1 MYCYYFKTKNGF
13 RNCDIELSRIDQD
26 LLFKRYPMGQS
37 KKACQFCYSLVLNLY
52 MKGKDMI
59 TKSPVFEETLKNYLG
74 QVGQIELK
82 SLESKLGVEIEK
94 DEVIAPFFGKPYRV
108 SAKGVIDPSGKQTPL
123 EISVVLCKYFLLFP
137 KTNPIADQWVSYRD
151 FKDSGPLTK
160 FFLNAVEKPVAHH
173 FSGRLD
179 ELQASC
185 DMLGGYQPFI
195 KLSYELSVQFNPLPK
210 VPLLLL
216 YNDADDEFPAHCSI
230 LFERRAEKYLDAE
243 CLAILG
249 MLLSVYLRKRIEK
262 ELNIKYD

>member
-1 MYCYYFKTKNGF
+1 
-13 RNCDIELSRIDQD
+13 
-26 LLFKRYPMGQS
+26 
-37 KKACQFCYSLVLNLY
+37 
-52 MKGKDMI
+52 MI
-59 TKSPVFEETLKNYLG
+59 TKSPVFEETLKNYLN
-74 QVGQIELK
+74 QVGQMELK
-82 SLESKLGVEIEK
+82 SLEDKLGIAVEK
-94 DEVIAPFFGKPYRV
+94 DEVMVPFFGKPYRV
-108 SAKGVIDPSGKQTPL
+108 FEKGVIDPSGKQPPL
-123 EISVVLCKYFLLFP
+123 EISVVLCKYLLLCP

-160 FFLNAVEKPVAHH
+160 FFLNAVEQPVAHH

-179 ELQASC
+179 ELKASC

-243 CLAILG
+243 CLAIVG

-262 ELNIKYD
+262 ELHIKYE

>member
-1 MYCYYFKTKNGF
+1 
-13 RNCDIELSRIDQD
+13 
-26 LLFKRYPMGQS
+26 
-37 KKACQFCYSLVLNLY
+37 
-52 MKGKDMI
+52 MKGKNMI
-59 TKSPVFEETLKNYLG
+59 TKSQVFEETLKNYLG
-74 QVGQIELK
+74 QLGQIEFK
-82 SLESKLGVEIEK
+82 YLENILGIGVEK
-94 DEVIAPFFGKPYRV
+94 DEVLVPFFGKPYRI
-108 SAKGVIDPSGKQTPL
+108 SAKGVIDPSGKQPPL
-123 EISVVLCKYFLLFP
+123 EISVVLCKYLLLYP

-160 FFLNAVEKPVAHH
+160 FFLNAAEQPVAHH

-179 ELQASC
+179 ELKASC

-262 ELNIKYD
+262 ELTIKYE

>member
-1 MYCYYFKTKNGF
+1 MACFHILPQLFKAYSITLHF
-13 RNCDIELSRIDQD
+13 SQT
-26 LLFKRYPMGQS
+26 LLKRYPVGQS
-37 KKACQFCYSLVLNLY
+37 KKACQFCYSLVFCLY
-52 MKGKDMI
+52 VKGKNMI

-82 SLESKLGVEIEK
+82 SLEDKLGVEVEK
-94 DEVIAPFFGKPYRV
+94 DEVIVPFFGKPYRV
-108 SAKGVIDPSGKQTPL
+108 SEGGVIDPSGKQPPL
-123 EISVVLCKYFLLFP
+123 ELSVVLCKYLLLCP
-137 KTNPIADQWVSYRD
+137 TTNPITDQWVSYRD
-151 FKDSGPLTK
+151 FKDSGPLTS
-160 FFLNAVEKPVAHH
+160 FFLNAVEQPVAHH

-179 ELQASC
+179 DLKASC

-262 ELNIKYD
+262 ELNIKYE

>member
-1 MYCYYFKTKNGF
+1 
-13 RNCDIELSRIDQD
+13 
-26 LLFKRYPMGQS
+26 
-37 KKACQFCYSLVLNLY
+37 
-52 MKGKDMI
+52 MI
-59 TKSPVFEETLKNYLG
+59 AKSAVFEETLKNYLG
-74 QVGQIELK
+74 QLGQIEFK
-82 SLESKLGVEIEK
+82 YLENILGVAVEK
-94 DEVIAPFFGKPYRV
+94 DEVMVPFFGKPYRV
-108 SAKGVIDPSGKQTPL
+108 SAKGVIDPSGRQPPL
-123 EISVVLCKYFLLFP
+123 EISVVLCRYLLLYP

-160 FFLNAVEKPVAHH
+160 FFLNAVEQPVAHH

-179 ELQASC
+179 ELKASC

-195 KLSYELSVQFNPLPK
+195 KLSYELSMQFNPLPK

-262 ELNIKYD
+262 ELHMKYE

>member
-1 MYCYYFKTKNGF
+1 
-13 RNCDIELSRIDQD
+13 
-26 LLFKRYPMGQS
+26 
-37 KKACQFCYSLVLNLY
+37 V
-52 MKGKDMI
+52 KGKNMI
-59 TKSPVFEETLKNYLG
+59 TKSKAFEETLKNYLG
-74 QVGQIELK
+74 QLGRIEFK
-82 SLESKLGVEIEK
+82 YLENILGVAVEN
-94 DEVIAPFFGKPYRV
+94 DEVVIPFFGKPYRV
-108 SAKGVIDPSGKQTPL
+108 STKGVRDPSGKQPPL
-123 EISVVLCKYFLLFP
+123 EISVVLCKYLLLYP

-160 FFLNAVEKPVAHH
+160 FFLTAVEQPVANH
-173 FSGRLD
+173 FSGRLN
-179 ELQASC
+179 ELKASC
-185 DMLGGYQPFI
+185 DMLGGYPPLI

-249 MLLSVYLRKRIEK
+249 MLLSVYLRKRIET

>member
-1 MYCYYFKTKNGF
+1 
-13 RNCDIELSRIDQD
+13 
-26 LLFKRYPMGQS
+26 
-37 KKACQFCYSLVLNLY
+37 
-52 MKGKDMI
+52 MI
-59 TKSPVFEETLKNYLG
+59 AKSAVFEETLKNYLD
-74 QVGQIELK
+74 QVGQMELK
-82 SLESKLGVEIEK
+82 SLENRLGVAVEK
-94 DEVIAPFFGKPYRV
+94 DEVMVPFFGKPYRV
-108 SAKGVIDPSGKQTPL
+108 SAKGVIDPSGKQPPL
-123 EISVVLCKYFLLFP
+123 EISVVLCKYLLLCP

-151 FKDSGPLTK
+151 FKDSGPLTSY
-160 FFLNAVEKPVAHH
+160 FFNSVEQPVAKH

-179 ELQASC
+179 ELKASC

-195 KLSYELSVQFNPLPK
+195 KLSYELSVQFSPLPK

-262 ELNIKYD
+262 ELDIKYE